1 MLFGEYRG
9 AVSIIMD
16 GRLPAIGAALE
27 LAQCALLSLRF
38 TGFA

>member
-1 MLFGEYRG
+1 
-9 AVSIIMD
+9 MD

-38 TGFA
+38 NEQRKESPDLLAFVR